1 MVEELRVAHYGIV
14 EFEGGHVGVRD
25 FLAGDEG
32 TLWGRG
38 IDTSRLV
45 WGSKGRGGDGGVGG
59 LALVRI
65 PGPESKPELI

>member
-1 MVEELRVAHYGIV
+1 MVEELRVAHYGVV
-14 EFEGGHVGVRD
+14 EFKGGHVGVRD

-45 WGSKGRGGDGGVGG
+45 WGSKVRGVDNSQCG
-59 LALVRI
+59 LVPALQ
-65 PGPESKPELI
+65 G